1 MEHQRSGGTRLV
13 GRAVRRCL
21 LGSALVFATPAG
33 ERHAFAQSPPSES
46 EQFQANIQEVAR
58 SLQNN
63 PRLKRLSQEKRENVV
78 QFVAGN
84 MLFTMV
90 HELGHAVIHE
100 MGISVLGREEDAA
113 DDFAVL
119 RLLNVG
125 TQVSHR
131 VLVESAKGWFLS
143 DRRDR
148 HEGEKL
154 VFYDEHG
161 LDKQRA
167 YQIVCLM
174 VGSDPVK
181 FRDLANETK
190 LPQDRQDTCQA
201 VDYPDVSKSWEMALK
216 PHHRTAEQPKTK
228 LEVVYGDGKGD
239 LSVFAQ
245 GFRSLRLLELVGERA
260 SDQLAWPAPF
270 SLEVQSCGDINA
282 RWVSAT
288 RKLTLCYELA
298 QDFAELYR
306 DYNVEP
312 AAANRKRK
320 SK

>member
-216 PHHRTAEQPKTK
+216 PFDKYRRHSQRQPNDRVCGKACTGFCRGPQDP
-228 LEVVYGDGKGD
+228 GDF
-239 LSVFAQ
+239 VI
-245 GFRSLRLLELVGERA
+245 
-260 SDQLAWPAPF
+260 
-270 SLEVQSCGDINA
+270 INA
-282 RWVSAT
+282 G
-288 RKLTLCYELA
+288 
-298 QDFAELYR
+298 DYR
-306 DYNVEP
+306 SNVDADWDTVIP
-312 AAANRKRK
+312 
-320 SK
+320 